1 MSDPFLLVGITPRGA
16 PLAVPPCKPGMV
28 LQLSLP
34 AYRLGG
40 SAPTNAPHVSGWF
53 APWPSLCLLRS
64 KHSEQQHG
72 GTDLLSPLLLHPC
85 MRAIVWHHGHRG
97 DPTAGVCAVCVMHP
111 PTPNPPCPCSCR
123 RVRRGLQVPVLLR
136 DHLSRQPPHC
146 TPRHMLAGLAS
157 LHPVVHPASDLW
169 PTLVAYIHAHI
180 HTHAAGCG
188 LAFKHSHLSSHQVQ
202 QLLLSGCFAWMLRIK
217 SSLMPL

>member
-1 MSDPFLLVGITPRGA
+1 MSSTWRCRCWEATQPSIAAVSNTPWRQGRGGGRVSDPFLLVGITPRGA

-53 APWPSLCLLRS
+53 APWPSLCLLRI

-123 RVRRGLQVPVLLR
+123 RVRRGLQVPVLLW
-136 DHLSRQPPHC
+136 DHLPRQPPHC
-146 TPRHMLAGLAS
+146 TPRHMLAGPAFIRGPPGQR
-157 LHPVVHPASDLW
+157 PVADA
-169 PTLVAYIHAHI
+169 LVVYTHGHAV
-180 HTHAAGCG
+180 GCG
-188 LAFKHSHLSSHQVQ
+188 LQAQ
-202 QLLLSGCFAWMLRIK
+202 
-217 SSLMPL
+217 